1 MPSVLANQSVHV
13 TGLAVSAQYNPKEL
27 GVEQA
32 SASEPCSTVCS
43 ISGFGTYDPVEHSS
57 SAPCFMDYTD
67 DCAAVYQHNQTDME
81 FRVARLHAPIDRELH
96 DVHGGASFA
105 HSQAAFDRLD
115 PDAFHLRVDFAMA
128 VGAHAAARSV
138 AKLLRTIHRARHPRR
153 GEHALPAHPA
163 IEQESFHHLLRRCH
177 RPLEP
182 HVTDA
187 APQRIERDERSLECV
202 VEGF

>member
-67 DCAAVYQHNQTDME
+67 DCAAVYQHNQTDLA
-81 FRVARLHAPIDRELH
+81 FLVARPHAPIARELH
-96 DVHGGASFA
+96 DGSGAREVAPPEPDRMSFELM
-105 HSQAAFDRLD
+105 FD
-115 PDAFHLRVDFAMA
+115 
-128 VGAHAAARSV
+128 GAKSG
-138 AKLLRTIHRARHPRR
+138 P
-153 GEHALPAHPA
+153 
-163 IEQESFHHLLRRCH
+163 CH
-177 RPLEP
+177 RPS
-182 HVTDA
+182 
-187 APQRIERDERSLECV
+187 ERDAGTGGAIEGSFVNINLVSPTSRMDVRWEGPDFDACV
-202 VEGF
+202 RHRDWPRRPCGRF